1 MGIIKNNP
9 TINKPVNTRNT
20 AVQVRGV
27 QRCVKIQHCTRT
39 CITRLGN
46 TAALLVPVLHPS
58 SNLKQQHCLRGH
70 IFRRRKRYALYR
82 NTLYSQTLYCVA
94 YSSYYCIKRAIL
106 FASVHT
112 IGHWFYAGDFR
123 TPKSDTRWR
132 AGLTCCQS
140 CTSPDARESSNY
152 FICVFHAHSPIANT
166 DEFYRFFFSL
176 SNMPL
181 TQKHYVCCEPCQ
193 PDG

>member
-9 TINKPVNTRNT
+9 TINKPVNTR
-20 AVQVRGV
+20 
-27 QRCVKIQHCTRT
+27 T
-39 CITRLGN
+39 CITCLGN
-46 TAALLVPVLHPS
+46 TAALLVPVIHPS
-58 SNLKQQHCLRGH
+58 SNLKQQRCLRGH
-70 IFRRRKRYALYR
+70 IFRRRKMYW
-82 NTLYSQTLYCVA
+82 NTLYSRTLYCVA

-106 FASVHT
+106 FTSVHT
-112 IGHWFYAGDFR
+112 IGHRFYAGDFR
-123 TPKSDTRWR
+123 TPKSNTRWR

-140 CTSPDARESSNY
+140 CTSSDARESGNC
-152 FICVFHAHSPIANT
+152 FIRVFHAHSPIANT
-166 DEFYRFFFSL
+166 DKLYIFFFSL